1 MASHLTLLVSAFTLS
16 GSMLASGSALAQL
29 DKFVIKGPAAE
40 RIEEKNEISLDTAKS
55 IAARCEEA
63 ARAKGAAASIA
74 ILDQFGQQ
82 VYFERMDGLRGHRQL
97 DAAIMKAHAVVV
109 THIPSHLEVNR
120 AINGEQSEFHSGF
133 YHDIFVASGGLPI
146 VVDHQFLG
154 AIGVGG
160 SGFDEVCARDAL
172 EAVIGPQP
180 PLTPTIARREGG

>member
-1 MASHLTLLVSAFTLS
+1 MASRFMLFVSAFAIW
-16 GSMLASGSALAQL
+16 GAMLASDSALAQL
-29 DKFVIKGPAAE
+29 DKFVIKGPATE
-40 RIEEKNEISLDTAKS
+40 RIEEKNEILLDTAKS
-55 IAARCEEA
+55 IAAHCEQA
-63 ARAKGAAASIA
+63 ARAKGAAAFIA

-109 THIPSHLEVNR
+109 THTPSHLELNR
-120 AINGEQSEFHSGF
+120 AITGEQSEFHSGF

-146 VVDHQFLG
+146 VVDHQFPG

-180 PLTPTIARREGG
+180 PLTPTIPHRDGG